1 MRDIALISGLIG
13 ALITAGLSYWIRATL
28 DRKNLKESE
37 ARLAYVHFVRVSG
50 LVAIELVAS
59 SFLKIYAGERIQ
71 KELGSKDG
79 AFEPSHKLS
88 VIFAQE
94 IKKLTPETFRS
105 MPGLSIVPAF
115 LKFQLEAITESQLSA
130 EQLAKLPKEIVFSYS
145 LFLTYLS
152 HLRGVVLIW
161 IDFFETQQTSAL
173 TPENIHDQWVAVT
186 RFFSQARKLRS
197 ELLLAGAATQ
207 SESSDLLRKQVSAYN
222 EQIVEK
228 FQHQP
233 KLQAAMAEANKAA
246 AKTD

>member
-1 MRDIALISGLIG
+1 
-13 ALITAGLSYWIRATL
+13 
-28 DRKNLKESE
+28 
-37 ARLAYVHFVRVSG
+37 
-50 LVAIELVAS
+50 
-59 SFLKIYAGERIQ
+59 
-71 KELGSKDG
+71 
-79 AFEPSHKLS
+79 
-88 VIFAQE
+88 
-94 IKKLTPETFRS
+94 
-105 MPGLSIVPAF
+105 
-115 LKFQLEAITESQLSA
+115 LEAITESQLSA